1 MSLHARRC
9 LDAEAEA
16 VGRLEKL
23 AMIERR
29 PIAVGASIDATIRAP
44 SSGIEPASTAPLK

>member
-1 MSLHARRC
+1 MRVGVSTRKPR
-9 LDAEAEA
+9 A